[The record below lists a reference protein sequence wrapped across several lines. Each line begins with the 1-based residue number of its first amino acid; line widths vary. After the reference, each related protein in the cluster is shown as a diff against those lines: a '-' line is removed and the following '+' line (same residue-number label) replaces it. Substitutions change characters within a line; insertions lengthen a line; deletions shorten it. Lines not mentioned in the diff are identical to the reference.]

1 MILLA
6 SLVGVLLL
14 SCSFLVVLLLMV
26 MMLVVHIKSWYQK
39 REIESDKR
47 FVELKERID
56 DTQRLFRNEVLNLIE
71 RFDKLLT
78 GMEKKK

>member
-26 MMLVVHIKSWYQK
+26 MILVVHIKNWYEK
-39 REIESDKR
+39 RDREAERKFID
-47 FVELKERID
+47 LKERID

-78 GMEKKK
+78 GIEKKK